1 MVGGK
6 VVYATTAAEFAD
18 RVPDRLKPARRGHRA
33 GRAFAV
39 AVGADLLGVLLADGR
54 AADHRFH
61 LVANAARYSAAHALT
76 FRETRQAI
84 LLGIRAGSR

>member
-1 MVGGK
+1 
-6 VVYATTAAEFAD
+6 
-18 RVPDRLKPARRGHRA
+18 
-33 GRAFAV
+33 
-39 AVGADLLGVLLADGR
+39 LLADGR